1 MFRIIF
7 LCDYVQTFICCAPL
21 QNWFYLKTSVPEGM
35 VAEGVC
41 AVVCLHHVLPRPLP
55 SIVPKDEL
63 KSINH
68 YHYGGRGGNGQIIY
82 PVQGGCHNTCSQLTL
97 NFR

>member
-55 SIVPKDEL
+55 SIVPKDEHFNQ
-63 KSINH
+63 SIIIIM
-68 YHYGGRGGNGQIIY
+68 GGGGEMARLYTLYKAVAIIL
-82 PVQGGCHNTCSQLTL
+82 VVN
-97 NFR
+97 